1 MNAARPSVR
10 ICEMSARDGLQALN
24 PQRPVPIEL
33 KIKLIRALAQAGVSY
48 IEVGAFVSPKAVPQ
62 MADSAEV
69 ARAVADL
76 TGVQRAALV
85 PNLKYYDAFAGS
97 GCDTLALF
105 VSASESYSASNLRMS
120 IAESMTAAQAVAD
133 RARPDGFRLRA
144 HLSAAFTETQSR
156 PEASGGVNP
165 RRIVPLD
172 QPSDLHTVIALYRQL
187 DAMGCEVIALA
198 DTFGTAAPRRVR
210 EVLKAVASEIGLT
223 KLAVHFH
230 DTLGLGIANAL
241 AAFEAGVRLFDAS
254 VGGIGGSPFSPTT
267 SGNVATEELFC
278 LMEGMGLATGLDPAG
293 LVQAGQIIRAIFQHT
308 GDPAPSGRA
317 LKYLERRFLTPAGRA
332 GDNIGL

>member
-33 KIKLIRALAQAGVSY
+33 KIKLIRALAQAGLSY

-133 RARPDGFRLRA
+133 RARADGFRLRA
-144 HLSAAFTETQSR
+144 HLSAAFHDVQ
-156 PEASGGVNP
+156 PE
-165 RRIVPLD
+165 R
-172 QPSDLHTVIALYRQL
+172 PSDTRVVL
-187 DAMGCEVIALA
+187 DLCGRLIDLGCEVVSLA
-198 DTFGTAAPRRVR
+198 DTFGITHPRRVR
-210 EVLKAVASEIGLT
+210 ALLAAASSELPLDN
-223 KLAVHFH
+223 LAVHFH
-230 DTLGLGIANAL
+230 DTLGLGIANCL
-241 AAFEAGVRLFDAS
+241 AALEAGVTIFDAS
-254 VGGIGGSPFSPTT
+254 VGGIGGSPFAGAAPHSRGGFRSA

-278 LMEGMGLATGLDPAG
+278 LLEGVGMATGLDPAI
-293 LVQAGQIIRAIFQHT
+293 LAQAGQIVRAITQHT
-308 GDPAPSGRA
+308 GDAEPPSRA

-332 GDNIGL
+332 GENIGL